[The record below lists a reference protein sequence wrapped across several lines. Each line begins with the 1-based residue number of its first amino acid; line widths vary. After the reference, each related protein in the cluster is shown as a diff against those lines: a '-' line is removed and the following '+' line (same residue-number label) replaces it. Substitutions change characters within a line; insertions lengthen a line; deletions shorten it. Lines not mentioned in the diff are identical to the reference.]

1 MATKQPP
8 MGVDHPTI
16 VPANIDEFPAEEAE
30 AEREADAD
38 TADH

>member
-1 MATKQPP
+1 

-16 VPANIDEFPAEEAE
+16 VPANIDELPDEED

-38 TADH
+38 ATEH